1 MNYIDRIVLMHNT
14 VGKEFFATIRR
25 NVKISYFT
33 ASLIPLAILVYFS
46 IKYVL
51 PSVTQ
56 GSLTELPLDI
66 GIILVLSVVVSVL
79 GFFLLT
85 KATNTAIS
93 SLQDLHKRLTSLF
106 QITKQIRETPY
117 LDVLLENIVKQAMRL
132 NSAEA
137 GSLLLYD
144 DSGNLKFKVAAGPAA
159 EKVKGRAVVTGVGF
173 SGWAAANKQPVRVND
188 TAKDE
193 RYNHEFDSKS
203 GFKTRSIMCV
213 PLILNNQVI
222 GVIEVLNKRG
232 DLFTEEDEKLLNSLA
247 DQAAIS
253 ITQSRLLE
261 NQKSDMIHLAEIL
274 VAAQDS
280 IDPTKKGHVRRV
292 AKYAYLI
299 AKELNLPEENL
310 KALHYACL
318 FHDIGFLKTGSN
330 KDTYQLHPKS
340 GYEII
345 KSISLWRGSADI
357 ILQHHERYD
366 GNGYPYGKLGDAI
379 LLGAR
384 ILFLAEVF
392 DILTNKYSYRE
403 QLDFTA
409 AVNEIEAN
417 SGLQF
422 DPLVVK
428 AFKAA
433 IKDTD
438 VIGD

>member
-1 MNYIDRIVLMHNT
+1 MVMHSS

-33 ASLIPLAILVYFS
+33 ASIVPLVILVYFS
-46 IKYVL
+46 IKYIL
-51 PSVTQ
+51 PYVTK
-56 GSLTELPLDI
+56 GSLTEMPLDI

-144 DSGNLKFKVAAGPAA
+144 DAGGLKFKVAAGPSS
-159 EKVKGRAVVTGVGF
+159 EKMKERVVITGAGF
-173 SGWAAANKQPVRVND
+173 SGWCAANKQPVRVD
-188 TAKDE
+188 DASKDG
-193 RYNHEFDSKS
+193 RYNQELDSKS
-203 GFKTRSIMCV
+203 GFKTRSILCV
-213 PLILNNQVI
+213 PLILDNKVI
-222 GVIEVLNKRG
+222 GVIEILNKRG
-232 DLFTEEDEKLLNSLA
+232 SLFTDEDENLLSSLA

-253 ITQSRLLE
+253 ITQSKLLE
-261 NQKSDMIHLAEIL
+261 NQKSDMIHIAEIL

-280 IDPTKKGHVRRV
+280 MDPTKKGHVRRV

-299 AKELNLPEENL
+299 AKELNLPDENM
-310 KALHYACL
+310 KTLHYACL
-318 FHDIGFLKTGSN
+318 FHDIGFLKTGST

-340 GYEII
+340 GYEVI
-345 KSISLWRGSADI
+345 KSVSLWKGSSDI

-379 LLGAR
+379 LLEAR

-392 DILTNKYSYRE
+392 DILTNKHSYRKE
-403 QLDFTA
+403 QLDYTS

-422 DPLVVK
+422 DPAIVK
-428 AFKAA
+428 AFKAS

-438 VIGD
+438 IIGD

>member
-1 MNYIDRIVLMHNT
+1 MHSS

-33 ASLIPLAILVYFS
+33 ASVIPLAILVYFS
-46 IKYVL
+46 LKYV
-51 PSVTQ
+51 TK

-66 GIILVLSVVVSVL
+66 GIILLLSVFVSVL

-117 LDVLLENIVKQAMRL
+117 LDVLLENIVKHAMRL
-132 NSAEA
+132 ISAEA
-137 GSLLLYD
+137 GSILLYD
-144 DSGNLKFKVAAGPAA
+144 DAGNLKFKVAAGPAS
-159 EKVKGRAVVTGVGF
+159 EKVKGRVVIAGTGF

-188 TAKDE
+188 AVKDE
-193 RYNHEFDSKS
+193 RYNPEFDTKS
-203 GFKTRSIMCV
+203 GFKTSSIMCV
-213 PLILNNQVI
+213 PLILDNKVI

-232 DLFTEEDEKLLNSLA
+232 GIFTDEDENLLGSLA

-253 ITQSRLLE
+253 ISQSRLLE
-261 NQKSDMIHLAEIL
+261 NQQSDMIHIAEIL

-292 AKYAYLI
+292 TKYAYLI
-299 AKELNLPEENL
+299 AKEMNLPEENL

-318 FHDIGFLKTGSN
+318 FHDIGFLKKGST
-330 KDTYQLHPKS
+330 KDTYQQHPKA
-340 GYEII
+340 GHEMI
-345 KSISLWRGSADI
+345 KSVSLWRGSADI

-366 GNGYPYGKLGDAI
+366 GNGYPHGKLGDAI
-379 LLGAR
+379 LLEAR

-392 DILTNKYSYRE
+392 DILTNRYSYRE
-403 QLDFTA
+403 QLDFIA

-422 DPLVVK
+422 DPAVVK
-428 AFKAA
+428 AFKSS

-438 VIGD
+438 IGD

>member
-1 MNYIDRIVLMHNT
+1 MQST
-14 VGKEFFATIRR
+14 VGKEFFSTIRR

-33 ASLIPLAILVYFS
+33 ASIIPLTILVYFS
-46 IKYVL
+46 IKYIL
-51 PSVTQ
+51 PYVTK
-56 GSLTELPLDI
+56 GGAAELPLDI
-66 GIILVLSVVVSVL
+66 GIILVLSVFISVL
-79 GFFLLT
+79 GFFLLS
-85 KATNTAIS
+85 KVTNTAIS

-117 LDVLLENIVKQAMRL
+117 LDVLLENIVKHATRL
-132 NSAEA
+132 ISAEA

-144 DSGNLKFKVAAGPAA
+144 ETGHLKFKVAIGSGS
-159 EKVKGRAVVTGVGF
+159 EKVKERVVITGVGF
-173 SGWAAANKQPVRVND
+173 SGWCAANKQPLRVND
-188 TAKDE
+188 AANDA
-193 RYNHEFDSKS
+193 RYNHELDAKS
-203 GFKTRSIMCV
+203 GFKTRSVMCV
-213 PLILNNQVI
+213 PLILGSQVI

-232 DLFTEEDEKLLNSLA
+232 GIFSDEDESLLCSLA

-261 NQKSDMIHLAEIL
+261 NQQSDMIHIAEIF
-274 VAAQDS
+274 VTAQDS

-310 KALHYACL
+310 KSLHYASL
-318 FHDIGFLKTGSN
+318 FHDIGFLKTGSL
-330 KDTYQLHPKS
+330 KDTYQMHPRS

-345 KSISLWRGSADI
+345 KSVSLWKGSADI

-379 LLGAR
+379 LLEAR

-392 DILTNKYSYRE
+392 DILTNKFSYRE

-417 SGLQF
+417 SGTQF
-422 DPLVVK
+422 DPKVVK
-428 AFKAA
+428 AFKAS

-438 VIGD
+438 IIGD

>member
-1 MNYIDRIVLMHNT
+1 MHSS

-33 ASLIPLAILVYFS
+33 ASIIPLTILVYFS
-46 IKYVL
+46 IKYIL
-51 PSVTQ
+51 PYVTK
-56 GSLTELPLDI
+56 GSLTDLPLDI
-66 GIILVLSVVVSVL
+66 GIILVLSVFVSVL

-85 KATNTAIS
+85 KATNSAIS
-93 SLQDLHKRLTSLF
+93 SLQNLHKRLTSLF

-117 LDVLLENIVKQAMRL
+117 LDVLLESIVKNAMRL
-132 NSAEA
+132 ISAEA

-144 DSGNLKFKVAAGPAA
+144 DTGHLKFKVAAGPAS
-159 EKVKGRAVVTGVGF
+159 EKIKDRVVITGVGF
-173 SGWAAANKQPVRVND
+173 SGWCAANKQTVRIND
-188 TAKDE
+188 ASKDE
-193 RYNHEFDSKS
+193 RYNHELDSRS
-203 GFKTRSIMCV
+203 GFNTKSIMCV
-213 PLILNNQVI
+213 PLILNNKVI
-222 GVIEVLNKRG
+222 GVLEILNKRG
-232 DLFTEEDEKLLNSLA
+232 GIFTEEDENLLSSLA

-261 NQKSDMIHLAEIL
+261 NQQSDMIHIAEIL

-299 AKELNLPEENL
+299 SKELNLPEENL
-310 KALHYACL
+310 KTLHYACL
-318 FHDIGFLKTGSN
+318 FHDIGFLKTGSTR
-330 KDTYQLHPKS
+330 DTYQLHPKS

-345 KSISLWRGSADI
+345 KSVSLWRGSADI

-379 LLGAR
+379 LLEAR

-392 DILTNKYSYRE
+392 DVLTNKYSYRE

-422 DPLVVK
+422 DPAVIK
-428 AFKAA
+428 AFKAS

-438 VIGD
+438 IIGD

>member
-1 MNYIDRIVLMHNT
+1 MNNT

-33 ASLIPLAILVYFS
+33 ASIIPLAILVYFS

-51 PSVTQ
+51 PYVTK
-56 GSLTELPLDI
+56 GSLTDLPLDI
-66 GIILVLSVVVSVL
+66 GVILILSVFVSVL

-106 QITKQIRETPY
+106 QITKQIRETPS

-144 DSGNLKFKVAAGPAA
+144 DTGHLKFKVTLGPVSD
-159 EKVKGRAVVTGVGF
+159 KIKDRVVITGVGF
-173 SGWAAANKQPVRVND
+173 SGWCAANKQPVRVND

-193 RYNHEFDSKS
+193 RFNSEFDMKS

-213 PLILNNQVI
+213 PLILNNKVI

-232 DLFTEEDEKLLNSLA
+232 GLFTDEDENLLSSLA

-253 ITQSRLLE
+253 ITQSKLLE
-261 NQKSDMIHLAEIL
+261 NQQSDMIHIAEIL

-310 KALHYACL
+310 KTLHYACL
-318 FHDIGFLKTGSN
+318 FHDIGFLKTGST

-345 KSISLWRGSADI
+345 KSISLWRGSAEI

-379 LLGAR
+379 ILEAR

-403 QLDFTA
+403 QLDFSA

-417 SGLQF
+417 SELQF
-422 DPLVVK
+422 DPAVVK
-428 AFKAA
+428 AFKASL
-433 IKDTD
+433 KDTD
-438 VIGD
+438 IED

>member
-1 MNYIDRIVLMHNT
+1 MHST

-33 ASLIPLAILVYFS
+33 ASIIPLAILVYFS
-46 IKYVL
+46 IQYVL
-51 PSVTQ
+51 PYVTK
-56 GSLTELPLDI
+56 GTLTDLPIDI

-144 DSGNLKFKVAAGPAA
+144 ETGHLKFKVAAGPSS
-159 EKVKGRAVVTGVGF
+159 EKIKDRVVITGVGF
-173 SGWAAANKQPVRVND
+173 SGWVAANKQPVRVND
-188 TAKDE
+188 AAKDE
-193 RYNHEFDSKS
+193 RYNQELDAKS
-203 GFKTRSIMCV
+203 GFRTRSIMGV
-213 PLILNNQVI
+213 PLILNNKVI

-232 DLFTEEDEKLLNSLA
+232 GMFTEEDENLLSSLA

-261 NQKSDMIHLAEIL
+261 NQQSDMIHIAEIL

-310 KALHYACL
+310 KTLHYACL
-318 FHDIGFLKTGSN
+318 FHDIGFLKTGST

-340 GYEII
+340 GYEVI
-345 KSISLWRGSADI
+345 KSVSLWKGSADI

-379 LLGAR
+379 LLEAR

-403 QLDFTA
+403 QLDYMA

-422 DPLVVK
+422 DPVVVK
-428 AFKAA
+428 AFKASL
-433 IKDTD
+433 KDTD
-438 VIGD
+438 IIGD

>member
-1 MNYIDRIVLMHNT
+1 MNST

-33 ASLIPLAILVYFS
+33 ASIIPLAILVYFS
-46 IKYVL
+46 INYVL
-51 PSVTQ
+51 PYVTKD
-56 GSLTELPLDI
+56 SLTELPLDI

-144 DSGNLKFKVAAGPAA
+144 DTGHLKFKVAAGPVSD
-159 EKVKGRAVVTGVGF
+159 KIKDRVVITGVGF
-173 SGWAAANKQPVRVND
+173 SGWCAANKQPVRVND
-188 TAKDE
+188 AAKDE
-193 RYNHEFDSKS
+193 RYNHELDAKS
-203 GFKTRSIMCV
+203 GFKTRSIMGV
-213 PLILNNQVI
+213 PLILNNKVI

-232 DLFTEEDEKLLNSLA
+232 GLFTEEDENLLSSLA

-261 NQKSDMIHLAEIL
+261 NQQSDMIHIAEIL

-280 IDPTKKGHVRRV
+280 MDPTKKGHVRRV
-292 AKYAYLI
+292 TKYAYLI

-310 KALHYACL
+310 KTLHYACL
-318 FHDIGFLKTGSN
+318 FHDIGFLKTGSS

-345 KSISLWRGSADI
+345 KSVSLWKGSADI

-379 LLGAR
+379 LLEAR

-392 DILTNKYSYRE
+392 DILTNRYSYRE
-403 QLDFTA
+403 QLDFIA

-422 DPLVVK
+422 DPAVVK
-428 AFKAA
+428 AFKASL
-433 IKDTD
+433 KDTD
-438 VIGD
+438 IEN

>member
-1 MNYIDRIVLMHNT
+1 MIYIDRIMLMHSS

-33 ASLIPLAILVYFS
+33 ASLVPLAILVYFS

-56 GSLTELPLDI
+56 GSLTEMPLDI

-106 QITKQIRETPY
+106 QITKQIREIPY
-117 LDVLLENIVKQAMRL
+117 LDVLLENIVKQAMHL

-144 DSGNLKFKVAAGPAA
+144 DAGHLKFKVAAGPSS
-159 EKVKGRAVVTGVGF
+159 EKIKDRVVITGVGF
-173 SGWAAANKQPVRVND
+173 SGWSAANKQPVRVND
-188 TAKDE
+188 AAKDE
-193 RYNHEFDSKS
+193 RYNQELDAKS

-213 PLILNNQVI
+213 PLILNNKVI
-222 GVIEVLNKRG
+222 GVIEILNKKG
-232 DLFTEEDEKLLNSLA
+232 GLFTDEDENLLISLA

-253 ITQSRLLE
+253 ITQSKLLE
-261 NQKSDMIHLAEIL
+261 NQQSDMIHIAEIL
-274 VAAQDS
+274 VSAQDS
-280 IDPTKKGHVRRV
+280 MDPTKKGHVRRA

-299 AKELNLPEENL
+299 AKELNLSEDNL
-310 KALHYACL
+310 KTLHYACL
-318 FHDIGFLKTGSN
+318 FHDIGFLKTGSS

-379 LLGAR
+379 LLEAR

-392 DILTNKYSYRE
+392 DILTNKHSYRAP
-403 QLDFTA
+403 LDFIA

-417 SGLQF
+417 SGTQF
-422 DPLVVK
+422 DPAVVK
-428 AFKAA
+428 AFKASL
-433 IKDTD
+433 KDTD
-438 VIGD
+438 IIWD

>member
-1 MNYIDRIVLMHNT
+1 MLYIDRIMLMHSS

-33 ASLIPLAILVYFS
+33 ASIIPLTILVYFS
-46 IKYVL
+46 IKYIL
-51 PSVTQ
+51 PYVTK
-56 GSLTELPLDI
+56 GSLTDLPLDI
-66 GIILVLSVVVSVL
+66 GIILVLSVFVSVL

-85 KATNTAIS
+85 KATNSAIS
-93 SLQDLHKRLTSLF
+93 SLQNLHKRLTSLF

-117 LDVLLENIVKQAMRL
+117 LDVLLESIVKNAMRL
-132 NSAEA
+132 ISAEA

-144 DSGNLKFKVAAGPAA
+144 DTGHLKFKVAAGPAS
-159 EKVKGRAVVTGVGF
+159 EKIKDRVVITGVGF
-173 SGWAAANKQPVRVND
+173 SGWCAANKQTVRIND
-188 TAKDE
+188 ASKDE
-193 RYNHEFDSKS
+193 RYNHELDSRS
-203 GFKTRSIMCV
+203 GFNTKSIMCV
-213 PLILNNQVI
+213 PLILNNKVI
-222 GVIEVLNKRG
+222 GVLEILNKRG
-232 DLFTEEDEKLLNSLA
+232 GIFTEEDENLLSSLA

-261 NQKSDMIHLAEIL
+261 NQQSDMIHIAEIL

-299 AKELNLPEENL
+299 SKELNLPEENL
-310 KALHYACL
+310 KTLHYACL
-318 FHDIGFLKTGSN
+318 FHDIGFLKTGSTR
-330 KDTYQLHPKS
+330 DTYQLHPKS

-345 KSISLWRGSADI
+345 KSVSLWRGSADI

-379 LLGAR
+379 LLEAR

-392 DILTNKYSYRE
+392 DVLTNKYSYRE

-422 DPLVVK
+422 DPAVIK
-428 AFKAA
+428 AFKAS

-438 VIGD
+438 IIGD